1 VFEGSAAMKRR
12 VGDIMCVCDGLM
24 SGDGLLLQRW
34 CCAWV
39 MGCCAGPNHG
49 TGGWDRSENIG

>member
-12 VGDIMCVCDGLM
+12 VGDIMRVCDGLM
-24 SGDGLLLQRW
+24 SGDG
-34 CCAWV
+34 CCYNVGALWV

-49 TGGWDRSENIG
+49 TGGWMGPV